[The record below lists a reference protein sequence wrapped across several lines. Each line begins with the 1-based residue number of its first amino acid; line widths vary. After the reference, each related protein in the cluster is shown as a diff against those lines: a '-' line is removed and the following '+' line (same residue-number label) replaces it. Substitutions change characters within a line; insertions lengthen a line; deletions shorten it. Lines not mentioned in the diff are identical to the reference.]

1 MKKNIVIVMLTL
13 IMMFCLVP
21 MSAFAADKTVI
32 SVADKTEFEEAIA
45 QINKEP
51 GDYTI
56 ELTNDIQISGAV
68 IQSSCKAA
76 ILGNGHTLTIGLNGS
91 ISVNE
96 GAELTLGAKG
106 GNKLN
111 ISSENGAS
119 NDMPGMLCVEG
130 TCNMYPGVTLSGR
143 EGNNYFG
150 GGVTVSG
157 GTFHMYGGT
166 IEKCGIRGGSVCY
179 GGGVAVVYGG
189 QFIMDSGIIKDC
201 YAESDYIDYFDPD
214 RCFTAMGGGVFVSG
228 GSSFRMN
235 GGSIS
240 NNTATNM
247 GGGVAVAASYEEI
260 SNGLGNLKSSAEIL
274 GGKVEKNRAK
284 KGAGVFASAYYY
296 AFANAIS
303 SSAPT
308 VGSSQKQGL
317 YIKDAQILEN
327 TADTA
332 DGIGGVFVAML
343 KSPAAASIENTS
355 VKGNKSAIG
364 AGSASYGYWTNMDFG
379 GCTIT
384 ENIATKY
391 GGGFAA
397 ENNTSGGK
405 TTITDT
411 VLCNNIADKAGSD
424 VYLKKAPLALPHAL
438 SMDAL
443 YLGTPDDVYNRKI
456 DGWYEDKE
464 DSRYTEQAK
473 EARKEYT
480 SYADITG
487 SDEVYLIAAGNPS
500 LDDGPTAPDS
510 DKTPSNPD
518 VKSAQ
523 TGDNS
528 NIAVWMALLFVS
540 GGAAI
545 ATTVAGKKRKYNK

>member
-1 MKKNIVIVMLTL
+1 MKKKIVIVMLTL

-32 SVADKTEFEEAIA
+32 RVADKTEFEEAIA
-45 QINKEP
+45 QINKDP

-56 ELTNDIQISGAV
+56 ELTNDIQISGAA
-68 IQSSCKAA
+68 IKSPCKAA
-76 ILGNGHTLTIGLNGS
+76 ILGNGHTLKLDRYGY
-91 ISVNE
+91 ISVNK
-96 GAELTLGAKG
+96 GAELTLGAKD

-119 NDMPGMLCVEG
+119 NDTPGMLYVQG

-189 QFIMDSGIIKDC
+189 QFIMDSG
-201 YAESDYIDYFDPD
+201 
-214 RCFTAMGGGVFVSG
+214 VFVSG
-228 GSSFRMN
+228 GSSFVMN

-240 NNTATNM
+240 NNTATHM

-260 SNGLGNLKSSAEIL
+260 SRGLGNLKSSAEIL

-296 AFANAIS
+296 AFADAIS
-303 SSAPT
+303 SSVPT

-317 YIKDAQILEN
+317 YIKDAQMLEN

-332 DGIGGVFVAML
+332 DGIGGGVLVAML

-364 AGSASYGYWTNMDFG
+364 AGIASYGYWTNMDIG

-411 VLCNNIADKAGSD
+411 VLCNNIAD
-424 VYLKKAPLALPHAL
+424 
-438 SMDAL
+438 
-443 YLGTPDDVYNRKI
+443 I
-456 DGWYEDKE
+456 
-464 DSRYTEQAK
+464 
-473 EARKEYT
+473 
-480 SYADITG
+480 
-487 SDEVYLIAAGNPS
+487 
-500 LDDGPTAPDS
+500 
-510 DKTPSNPD
+510 
-518 VKSAQ
+518 
-523 TGDNS
+523 
-528 NIAVWMALLFVS
+528 
-540 GGAAI
+540 
-545 ATTVAGKKRKYNK
+545 